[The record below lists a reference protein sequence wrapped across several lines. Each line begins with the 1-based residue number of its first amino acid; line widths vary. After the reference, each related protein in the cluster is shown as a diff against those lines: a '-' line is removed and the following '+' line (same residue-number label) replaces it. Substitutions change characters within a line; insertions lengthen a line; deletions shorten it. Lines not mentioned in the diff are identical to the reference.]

1 MACLMCGC
9 EKFNRVTNV
18 DEPTVVK
25 CLSCNFV
32 YTIPLPD
39 ESSVR
44 DLYENWTDAGD
55 QFQPRGGLG
64 RRLKYRLFA
73 NSIKK
78 YFPKHQLIKLL
89 EIGCGQGDLQRA
101 IKHDERIKG
110 VGLDL
115 DKSALNYARS
125 LDLDVREGTLE
136 EQNFLSKTYD
146 CVVAIH
152 VIEHLYNPI
161 KTLSEIYRILTQG
174 GIFIAIVPCVTHI
187 KARINGKRWKYYHA
201 PGHLWHFSPETFRLL
216 LSKVNLQPV
225 SMFSFYNRAHL
236 KTIAKKID

>member
-1 MACLMCGC
+1 M
-9 EKFNRVTNV
+9 
-18 DEPTVVK
+18 
-25 CLSCNFV
+25 
-32 YTIPLPD
+32 
-39 ESSVR
+39 
-44 DLYENWTDAGD
+44 
-55 QFQPRGGLG
+55 G

-78 YFPKHQLIKLL
+78 HFPKHQLINLL

-146 CVVAIH
+146 CVVAI
-152 VIEHLYNPI
+152 
-161 KTLSEIYRILTQG
+161 
-174 GIFIAIVPCVTHI
+174 
-187 KARINGKRWKYYHA
+187 
-201 PGHLWHFSPETFRLL
+201 
-216 LSKVNLQPV
+216 
-225 SMFSFYNRAHL
+225 
-236 KTIAKKID
+236 